1 MGNIP
6 GSTHLIP
13 GDFETRAGVALHRGP
28 RNCNLGRMPKP
39 AVPKSLDDYYVRIA
53 RWQLAP
59 LWERLAKLVPPE
71 PEIDAVPYRW
81 DYDALRPI
89 LLESAELIAEDEAER
104 RVLILENPGLS
115 GQSAT
120 TNTLLAGLQLIM
132 PGEIAPSHRH
142 TPAALRFIIES
153 QGAYTSVNGERADMT
168 PGDLILTP
176 SWCWHD
182 HCHEGQDPVV
192 WLDVLDL
199 PLVRAI
205 GSRFVEHY
213 PEQRVP
219 ERARSD
225 ENFYRYG
232 MNMAPVSGDRSVKTS
247 LLRYPFERARE
258 ALEKMK
264 AHSEWDASHG
274 LKMEYIDPMT
284 GGSVM
289 PTLSAFLQLL
299 PSGFSGTRYQS
310 SEGAV
315 YCVVSGRGSV
325 TVGTGENKEVFSY
338 KPNDLLAIP
347 CWCAHAFAA
356 TEESVLFSASD
367 RGLQTQLGIWR
378 ERRG

>member
-1 MGNIP
+1 M
-6 GSTHLIP
+6 T
-13 GDFETRAGVALHRGP
+13 E
-28 RNCNLGRMPKP
+28 P
-39 AVPKSLDDYYVRIA
+39 AVPKSLEDYYTRIA
-53 RWQLAP
+53 RRQLAP

-71 PEIDAVPYRW
+71 PEIDAVPHLW

-89 LLESAELIAEDEAER
+89 LLESAELIAEEEAER

-115 GQSAT
+115 GQSAV
-120 TNTLLAGLQLIM
+120 TNTLFAGLQLIM

-142 TPAALRFIIES
+142 TPAALRFIIEG
-153 QGAYTSVNGERADMT
+153 QDAYTSVNGEKADMT

-182 HCHEGQDPVV
+182 HGHEGQDPVV

-199 PLVRAI
+199 PLLKAL
-205 GSRFVEHY
+205 GSRFVEHNR
-213 PEQRVP
+213 EQR
-219 ERARSD
+219 ELKRSGSD
-225 ENFYRYG
+225 ENLHRYG
-232 MNMAPVSGDRSVKTS
+232 MNMAPVDSERSRGTS
-247 LLRYPFERARE
+247 PIRYSFERARE

-264 AHSEWDASHG
+264 AHNEWDESLG

-299 PSGFSGTRYQS
+299 PSGFSGTRYQC

-315 YCVVSGRGSV
+315 YNVVSGRGSV
-325 TVGTGENKEVFSY
+325 TVGTDENKEMFSY
-338 KPNDLLAIP
+338 KPNDVFAIP

-356 TEESVLFSASD
+356 TEEAVLFSASD
-367 RGLQTQLGIWR
+367 RGLQTQLGVWR
-378 ERRG
+378 ERRS